1 MYLSKLK
8 LVMKGFFIGSAD
20 VVPGVS
26 GGTIAFILG
35 IYPKLIEA
43 IKSFDTKWLT
53 MIFSLNLIGIIHR
66 PHFNFL
72 VPLGIGI
79 LIAILFFTRVISL
92 PILIQTHPEIIYGLF
107 FGLIFGSIILF
118 ICRYFY
124 IIRSNL
130 FVFLLLGIF
139 FGSCFISLVPVSTPD
154 NSWFIFICGIA
165 SISAMLLPGISGS
178 FILLMLKKYSYIL
191 DAIGYFKMSIVF
203 PFLIGVF
210 AGLIIFSRIISYL
223 LKYFYQKTVLFITG
237 LLIASLYVVWPFQ
250 IRSYEIIRGKEKL
263 ITSIPYVPESFDES
277 FFYSLLMMLFGF
289 TIVIFLSRVSNE
301 QF

>member
-1 MYLSKLK
+1 
-8 LVMKGFFIGSAD
+8 
-20 VVPGVS
+20 
-26 GGTIAFILG
+26 
-35 IYPKLIEA
+35 
-43 IKSFDTKWLT
+43 
-53 MIFSLNLIGIIHR
+53 
-66 PHFNFL
+66 
-72 VPLGIGI
+72 
-79 LIAILFFTRVISL
+79 
-92 PILIQTHPEIIYGLF
+92 
-107 FGLIFGSIILF
+107 
-118 ICRYFY
+118 
-124 IIRSNL
+124 
-130 FVFLLLGIF
+130 
-139 FGSCFISLVPVSTPD
+139 
-154 NSWFIFICGIA
+154 
-165 SISAMLLPGISGS
+165 MLLPGISGS